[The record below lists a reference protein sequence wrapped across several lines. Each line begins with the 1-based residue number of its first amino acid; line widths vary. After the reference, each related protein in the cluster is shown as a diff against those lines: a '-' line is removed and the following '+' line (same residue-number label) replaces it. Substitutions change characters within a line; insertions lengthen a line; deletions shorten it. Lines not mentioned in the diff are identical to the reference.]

1 MVSIPLPNAGLPR
14 PFQFEASTNPLSLNS
29 TVGDLPLH
37 WWAVDGA
44 TRATEVANQFEQ
56 YPEVPGV
63 ILQQDGQL
71 LGLMAR
77 QRFLEYLLRPY
88 GSEWFLAQPMRVLY
102 SYARCPYLLLPAQTP
117 ILQAVQQALRRSPEQ
132 RPDPIVVQREDGL
145 LCLLDIHELYRADWQ
160 IRGIETQVRFERF
173 HLQMVQH
180 EKMAALGRL
189 VDGVA
194 HEILDPVGFIWGNLV
209 HLSDYVNQLMELLSA
224 YDAAWGE
231 VPADIAALQESIE
244 LDYLKADLPRTLTSI
259 QTGASRLKKLASSLQ
274 TFCHIDEVYPKPAD
288 LHDCLDSLVLLLE
301 SRLTGEIR
309 FTRQY
314 GHLPPVPCYLGQ
326 LSQVFISLLSRA
338 VEVLLNPALQA
349 QWNEGTPSSCQLPAK
364 PEITI
369 TTEVYSDLQG
379 STASRW
385 VVICIA
391 DNGPPLSPWQH
402 QQIQDSFSVE
412 QRATRETNLAMSY
425 QIVTARHGGRLEL
438 RSPSSTPLESAPLQ
452 EGTEFKV
459 WLPLM

>member
-1 MVSIPLPNAGLPR
+1 MISIPLPNAGLPR
-14 PFQFEASTNPLSLNS
+14 PLQFEASVHPLNPNS

-37 WWAVDGA
+37 WWVVDGA
-44 TRATEVANQFEQ
+44 TRAAEVASQFEQ

-63 ILQQDGQL
+63 ILQQDEQL
-71 LGLMAR
+71 LGLMSR

-88 GSEWFLAQPMRVLY
+88 GGEWFLTQPMQVLY
-102 SYARCPYLLLPAQTP
+102 SYARCPYLLLSGQTP
-117 ILQAVQQALRRSPEQ
+117 ILQGAQQALRRSPDQ
-132 RPDPIVVQREDGL
+132 RPDPILVQREDGL

-160 IRGIETQVRFERF
+160 IRGIETQVRLERF
-173 HLQMVQH
+173 QIQMVQH

-224 YDAAWGE
+224 YDAAWDKL
-231 VPADIAALQESIE
+231 PPHIAALQQSIE

-259 QTGASRLKKLASSLQ
+259 QTGANRLKKLASSLQ
-274 TFCHIDEVYPKPAD
+274 TFCHIDDVYPKPAD
-288 LHDCLDSLVLLLE
+288 LHDCLDSLILLLE

-314 GHLPPVPCYLGQ
+314 GHLPPVSCYLGQ

-338 VEVLLNPALQA
+338 VEALLNPALQA
-349 QWNEGTPSSCQLPAK
+349 QWSGTVPSLGATK

-369 TTEVYSDLQG
+369 ATEVYSDPQ
-379 STASRW
+379 SSAASRW
-385 VVICIA
+385 VVISIA
-391 DNGPPLSPWQH
+391 DNGPALSPWQL
-402 QQIQDSFSVE
+402 QQIQESFSVE
-412 QRATRETNLAMSY
+412 QRLARETDLTMSY

-438 RSPSSTPLESAPLQ
+438 RSPAPTTLESFPSQ
-452 EGTEFKV
+452 WGTEFKI